1 MSARPTIFVVDDDA
15 SLRTAMSEL
24 LEAAGFRTR
33 GYETTGDFLLNPPGD
48 EPGCVL
54 LDVRLP
60 GPSGL
65 DLQAGLQRHG
75 ISLPVIFLTGYADV
89 STSVRAM
96 KAGAVDFLEKPV
108 TRETLL
114 EAIRRALD
122 YDAKNRAV
130 REESELHQA
139 RLNALTSRE
148 REVFDRIVVG
158 KLNKQIADELGVGLR
173 TVKAY
178 RAQLMTKLGVSS
190 AAELGKLAGLQAGP
204 SRS

>member
-1 MSARPTIFVVDDDA
+1 MSARPIIFIVDDDA
-15 SLRTAMSEL
+15 SLRIAMSEL
-24 LEAAGFRTR
+24 LEASGFRTH
-33 GYETTGDFLLNPPGD
+33 GYETTGDFLLNPPAD

-75 ISLPVIFLTGYADV
+75 INLPVIFLTGYADV

-122 YDAKNRAV
+122 YDTKNRAA
-130 REESELHQA
+130 REESALHHA
-139 RLNALTSRE
+139 RLNVLTSRE
-148 REVFDRIVVG
+148 REVFDRIDDG

-190 AAELGKLAGLQAGP
+190 AAELGKLAGLQQGP
-204 SRS
+204 SST

>member
-1 MSARPTIFVVDDDA
+1 MSARPVIFIVDDDA

-33 GYETTGDFLLNPPGD
+33 GYETTGDFLLNPPDD

-75 ISLPVIFLTGYADV
+75 INLPVIFLTGYADV

-122 YDAKNRAV
+122 HDTKNRAA
-130 REESELHQA
+130 REESELHHA
-139 RLNALTSRE
+139 RLNVLTSRE
-148 REVFDRIVVG
+148 REVFDRIVDG

-190 AAELGKLAGLQAGP
+190 AAELGKLAGSQHGP
-204 SRS
+204 SGT